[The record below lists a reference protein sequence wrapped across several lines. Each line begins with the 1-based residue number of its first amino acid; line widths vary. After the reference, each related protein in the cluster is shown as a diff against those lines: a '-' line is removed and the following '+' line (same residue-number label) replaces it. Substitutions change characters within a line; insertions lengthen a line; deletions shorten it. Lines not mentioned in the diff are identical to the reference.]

1 MNGGGVGRVE
11 LCARERKRGAR
22 RGKIERRGVKWG
34 RERERSNLEQ
44 QRRRSTRR
52 VGDGI
57 HNLLTEG
64 KRNRGAQGEWEEEE
78 VNERDGRRRR
88 RQKRG

>member
-1 MNGGGVGRVE
+1 M
-11 LCARERKRGAR
+11 
-22 RGKIERRGVKWG
+22 
-34 RERERSNLEQ
+34 Q

-64 KRNRGAQGEWEEEE
+64 KRNRGAQREWEEEE
-78 VNERDGRRRR
+78 VNEKDCREEEAE
-88 RQKRG
+88 KRIRKL

>member
-1 MNGGGVGRVE
+1 MGE
-11 LCARERKRGAR
+11 
-22 RGKIERRGVKWG
+22 

-44 QRRRSTRR
+44 IVQQRRSTRR

-64 KRNRGAQGEWEEEE
+64 KRNRSAERMGGGGGE
-78 VNERDGRRRR
+78 
-88 RQKRG
+88 